1 MTILVRLHSHFDLP
15 RLLYA
20 ALAFEDGVGG
30 DEHRTSLGYRM
41 MYRICRK
48 KLSMPVPQEFGTN
61 DLLESHSI
69 LSFLRLKGDGS
80 NKRIF
85 VERQRSPKFFVRSW
99 TTYCFLLGTA
109 PLGSQPSAR
118 CYRIVIGGFCLSQT
132 CFFRFTSIL
141 AHWCWRVWWRP
152 GSIPWFG
159 LVWKF
164 GEHPEFQWVI
174 SGYAPFSDKPVRLY

>member
-1 MTILVRLHSHFDLP
+1 MKNASFTRMTILARPHFDLP

-30 DEHRTSLGYRM
+30 DEHRRNLGYRM

-48 KLSMPVPQEFGTN
+48 KLSMPVPQKFGTN

-69 LSFLRLKGDGS
+69 LSFLRLKRDGS
-80 NKRIF
+80 NKRIV

-109 PLGSQPSAR
+109 PLGRQPSAR
-118 CYRIVIGGFCLSQT
+118 CYRIVVGDSRRLLPVSDV
-132 CFFRFTSIL
+132 FFRFTSIL

-159 LVWKF
+159 LVWKIR
-164 GEHPEFQWVI
+164 GTPGI
-174 SGYAPFSDKPVRLY
+174 PMGY